1 MGFMDIFKRKNKM
14 QSLPAARNVTNDRKT
29 AETEDEK
36 DKKKDENKI
45 RVFSQRYGNDTEYSI
60 EMLSDEGNGNIYIG
74 KMYVRTDIENQKG
87 DMNFKEIVNE
97 IKTAVDTMEMARNGE
112 ELEKAKKNIKA
123 KLKNLSTKN
132 VQFKLDKNIIAYIDD
147 YSIKEEKIE
156 YEKIDKLVDV
166 VKEMSAP
173 EIIKLGEQLSNR
185 VNTLET
191 IRTPEDAYKHKDS
204 LISYM
209 KEKEDVPENPIIDAN
224 SKSIGEGKPLDEA
237 TVLSIAKE
245 MEQIKNEDGALYS
258 AYLKLEEKRVLK
270 QIRKVIT
277 NYNLSGSNVD
287 MTEVR
292 EANQA
297 MRYIKGEIDTTKG
310 GFSPEI
316 LEYIIRTIKEEDIGS
331 YTKNYKKSDSKLYD
345 KVKNEMNIKA
355 KDKEEILEF
364 LSARMECLGQLH
376 YKGKDG
382 KTRTGRKTLR
392 KFIEDTNFKDEDD
405 RETKEFLYIIAQIE
419 KEHIKTE
426 CVPAVEKYNSSREE
440 KTKETRDSS
449 FKESLHY
456 DIGNRQTRN
465 INNMNKSQ
473 NSRIEPEK

>member
-14 QSLPAARNVTNDRKT
+14 QSLPAARNVDNYRKNSKV
-29 AETEDEK
+29 ED
-36 DKKKDENKI
+36 DTKKKDENKI

-97 IKTAVDTMEMARNGE
+97 IETAVDTMEMARNGE

-132 VQFKLDKNIIAYIDD
+132 VQFKLDKNIIDYIDD

-209 KEKEDVPENPIIDAN
+209 K
-224 SKSIGEGKPLDEA
+224 SKKMYQKI
-237 TVLSIAKE
+237 
-245 MEQIKNEDGALYS
+245 
-258 AYLKLEEKRVLK
+258 
-270 QIRKVIT
+270 
-277 NYNLSGSNVD
+277 
-287 MTEVR
+287 
-292 EANQA
+292 
-297 MRYIKGEIDTTKG
+297 
-310 GFSPEI
+310 
-316 LEYIIRTIKEEDIGS
+316 
-331 YTKNYKKSDSKLYD
+331 
-345 KVKNEMNIKA
+345 
-355 KDKEEILEF
+355 
-364 LSARMECLGQLH
+364 QL
-376 YKGKDG
+376 
-382 KTRTGRKTLR
+382 
-392 KFIEDTNFKDEDD
+392 
-405 RETKEFLYIIAQIE
+405 
-419 KEHIKTE
+419 
-426 CVPAVEKYNSSREE
+426 
-440 KTKETRDSS
+440 
-449 FKESLHY
+449 
-456 DIGNRQTRN
+456 
-465 INNMNKSQ
+465 
-473 NSRIEPEK
+473 

>member
-14 QSLPAARNVTNDRKT
+14 QSLPAARNVTSDRKT

-60 EMLSDEGNGNIYIG
+60 EMLSGKGNGNIYIG

-97 IKTAVDTMEMARNGE
+97 IKTAVDKMETARNAE
-112 ELEKAKKNIKA
+112 ELEMAKNYIKD
-123 KLKNLSTKN
+123 KLGNLSTKN
-132 VQFKLDKNIIAYIDD
+132 VQFKLDENIISYIDG

-166 VKEMSAP
+166 VKEMSAS

-185 VNTLET
+185 VDTLET
-191 IRTPEDAYKHKDS
+191 IKTPEDAYKHKDS

-209 KEKEDVPENPIIDAN
+209 KRKENVPENPIIDAN
-224 SKSIGEGKPLDEA
+224 SQSMGEGKPLDET

-270 QIRKVIT
+270 KIRKVIT
-277 NYNLSGSNVD
+277 DYNLSGPRVD

-292 EANQA
+292 ETNQA

-316 LEYIIRTIKEEDIGS
+316 LEYIIRTIKEEDIGA
-331 YTKNYKKSDSKLYD
+331 YTRNYKQSDSELYD
-345 KVKNEMNIKA
+345 KVKNEMSIQG
-355 KDKEEILEF
+355 KDKEEILDF

-382 KTRTGRKTLR
+382 KTRTGKRTLR
-392 KFIEDTNFKDEDD
+392 KFVEDTDFKDKDD

-426 CVPAVEKYNSSREE
+426 CIPAIEEYNSSREE
-440 KTKETRDSS
+440 KTKDTRNSS

-456 DIGNRQTRN
+456 DIGNRQTRS
-465 INNMNKSQ
+465 INNINKSQ
-473 NSRIEPEK
+473 NSRTEPEK